1 MLELAGGAP
10 GLGVTAPR
18 AVGVRLGYAAV
29 PASVR
34 AWVDEA
40 LGSPVVTTV
49 EQAGGMSP
57 GCATRLTCADGTRA
71 FVKAVGAELNPD
83 TPVLFRREVAVLG
96 HLGSHELW
104 ARLLAS
110 YDDGAWVAL
119 LIEDVEG
126 RHPDFGDDAEL
137 AAVLDGTDRLSAV
150 LQDWDVP
157 PTVELIDVAVAFR
170 KWAATLDSL
179 ADAPAET
186 PVPAWL
192 RTDAHGWADLL
203 REHASRPMTQ
213 VAHWD
218 IRVDNLLRRPD
229 GRIVFVDWGM
239 AARGPAWVDPLLA
252 RLERVED
259 PSFDASISR
268 SSALG
273 AAGDDVVTAFLAGFS
288 AHLAVRS
295 VVAVDL
301 NLPTLNDFR
310 ITESRRMLAG
320 VARRTG
326 RQVASDLG
334 AHRACR

>member
-1 MLELAGGAP
+1 M
-10 GLGVTAPR
+10 TAPR

-29 PASVR
+29 PAAVR
-34 AWVDEA
+34 HWVDET
-40 LGSPVVTTV
+40 LGSPVVATA
-49 EQAGGMSP
+49 EQVGGMSP
-57 GCATRLTCADGTRA
+57 GCATRVTCADGTRA

-83 TPVLFRREVAVLG
+83 TPGLFRREVAVLG
-96 HLGSHELW
+96 HLGEHELW

-126 RHPDFGDDAEL
+126 RHPDFTDEADL
-137 AAVLDGTDRLSAV
+137 AAVVAGTDRLSAV
-150 LQDWDVP
+150 LQQRAVPRSVDLVDVSS
-157 PTVELIDVAVAFR
+157 VFR
-170 KWAATLDSL
+170 KWADCLDTL

-186 PVPAWL
+186 PVPTWL
-192 RTDAHGWADLL
+192 RTDPHGWAGVL
-203 REHASRPMTQ
+203 REHSARPMPY

-229 GRIVFVDWGM
+229 GRIVFVDWGV

-259 PSFDASISR
+259 AWFDASMA
-268 SSALG
+268 SSTAL
-273 AAGDDVVTAFLAGFS
+273 AEAGDDVVSAFLAGFG

-295 VVAVDL
+295 VEAVDV
-301 NLPTLNDFR
+301 NLPTFNDFR
-310 ITESRRMLAG
+310 IRESRRMLDA

-326 RQVASDLG
+326 R
-334 AHRACR
+334 